1 MTAQFDAAE
10 FAMLSDHDRR
20 TLAEIERHL
29 EGDPGLCR
37 AFGRYDRRPSRI
49 RRFWYALLLVSLLLM
64 VGLAALGVQGPA
76 VECGALAAAIGMGL
90 RMTRNGVELGAG
102 RGPVPDRRP

>member
-1 MTAQFDAAE
+1 
-10 FAMLSDHDRR
+10 MLSDHDRR

-37 AFGRYDRRPSRI
+37 AFGRYARRPSRI
-49 RRFWYALLLVSLLLM
+49 RRTWYVLVIVSLLLM
-64 VGLAALGVQGPA
+64 VGLAALGVPGA
-76 VECGALAAAIGMGL
+76 ALECAALAAAIGAGL
-90 RMTRNGVELGAG
+90 RFTSKAVELDPG